1 MGHSGLREK
10 GLLLGSGGSIQCPT
24 GWRQVRPHSQVL
36 GGGSESQGKEDRD
49 EEVEEGMMDQRRSRT
64 EESDGDWGR
73 V

>member
-1 MGHSGLREK
+1 MGHSRLREK

-49 EEVEEGMMDQRRSRT
+49 EEVEEGA
-64 EESDGDWGR
+64 
-73 V
+73 